1 MIAISSMLSS
11 AAQDNLSLQKVWENI
26 DVNSCPYHYNFH
38 MHTVASDGKLTP
50 YELIQ
55 QALEIELKGLA
66 ITDHHS
72 VEGYKKAQVY
82 LNSLAQSDRTKGLT
96 LWTGLEVTSLL
107 SGVEVHILGYAFNP
121 EHPVLQPYLQGSGPE
136 RKDARAEKVIDS
148 IHQAGGLAVL
158 AHPHR
163 YRRPAKE
170 LIPLAAQSGIDGIEV
185 YYSYGSSNPWKPTP
199 KKTEESYKLAARYN
213 LYMTCGTDT
222 HGCDLLS
229 RV

>member
-1 MIAISSMLSS
+1 MVAVSSMLSS
-11 AAQDNLSLQKVWENI
+11 SARDSLSLQRVWENI
-26 DVNSCPYHYNFH
+26 DVNSCPHHYNFH
-38 MHTVASDGKLTP
+38 MHTVASDGKLVP
-50 YELIQ
+50 SELIQ
-55 QALEIELKGLA
+55 QALEIGLKGLA

-72 VEGYKKAQVY
+72 VDGYRKAQEY
-82 LNSLAQSDRTKGLT
+82 LKNIEQSERLT

-121 EHPVLQPYLQGSGPE
+121 EHPALQPYLQGSGPNRE
-136 RKDARAEKVIDS
+136 DAQAHKVIDS
-148 IHQAGGLAVL
+148 IQQAGGLAVL

-199 KKTEESYKLAARYN
+199 KKTEEAYELTARYD

-222 HGCDLLS
+222 HGSNLLK